1 MLLKELSAFCAIAF
15 QKELHTPCAF
25 KTKMSVLGEKRVF
38 KSLRYM
44 NAMLA
49 FEYKKSEEFKRVEN
63 CYARCGAFIHGKRLS
78 RGPQSVS
85 R

>member
-1 MLLKELSAFCAIAF
+1 MRAQNK
-15 QKELHTPCAF
+15 K
-25 KTKMSVLGEKRVF
+25 SVLGEKRVF

-49 FEYKKSEEFKRVEN
+49 FEYKKSEEFKQVEN
-63 CYARCGAFIHGKRLS
+63 CNARCNAFIQGKRLS